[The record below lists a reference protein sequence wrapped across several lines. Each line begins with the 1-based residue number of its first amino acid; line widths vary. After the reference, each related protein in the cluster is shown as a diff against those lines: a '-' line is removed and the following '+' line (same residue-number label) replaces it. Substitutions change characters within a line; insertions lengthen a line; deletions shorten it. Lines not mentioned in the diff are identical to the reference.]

1 MKKEK
6 RDWRTD
12 FMQDFNYFNSDL
24 FEEINET
31 VGGMIKKA
39 IDNTAEYRLDKEK
52 GYINDEEKAEFF
64 EQIIE
69 KWLKSQS

>member
-1 MKKEK
+1 MKQEK
-6 RDWRTD
+6 HDWRTD

-31 VGGMIKKA
+31 VGGIIKKA

-52 GYINDEEKAEFF
+52 GYINDEEKAELF
-64 EQIIE
+64 EQILE
-69 KWLKSQS
+69 KWLKFQS